1 MGRRG
6 GRRGGGGGGGGG
18 PPIDRPR
25 GGRSS
30 TFVRPVGEL
39 ARIDILNA
47 LEAFRADPE
56 ETELIFPPDVDNHF
70 RAVVHAESRKLGLT
84 SKSHGKG
91 AERRVHV
98 RKVGGV

>member
-56 ETELIFPPDVDNHF
+56 ETNSSSLPTSIITSAPSCTPRV
-70 RAVVHAESRKLGLT
+70 ES
-84 SKSHGKG
+84 SD
-91 AERRVHV
+91 
-98 RKVGGV
+98 